1 MSTIKKYY
9 LTVNKRRVH
18 YRRAGDGPPLVILH
32 ASPVS
37 SEVFESI
44 HFPIWQKFFTVIAID
59 TPGQGLSDPLKIGRQ
74 PLIEDYADS
83 LAETLD
89 VLKINC
95 SCFYGRHTGASIGV
109 EFARRYPDRTNV
121 VVTDGFPLF
130 TPEKREDALKNYLTE
145 IKPDWTGSYLI
156 WWWFRYREQHI
167 FWPWNKHDKS
177 SRADQD
183 VPDLNFLQ
191 RGTKELLVAGNNYMN
206 PYKAAFMHEGIP
218 AVNDIIKSKVPVCFG
233 ARPGDSIFTSL
244 KRMPKYSWTKE
255 FPRDKIDAA
264 TEELEIFLKYKSTS
278 FVPKPPEPTDINGRI
293 SITYIDINNHQIT
306 LRSFGKK
313 SKKTPVILIHDIPGS
328 SKLLEKIIYN
338 LGIDREVIAPDLPGH
353 GDSSSI
359 EVSQHSVQNYANYL
373 NKLLDI
379 INVREINIFG
389 MSGGASVATELCHQT
404 NINVKSLMLQ
414 SPMVIP
420 EPIKNKLSSNWI
432 QDIELSPNGYHLNI
446 IWHHLRDQQ
455 LFFPWYKKTLK
466 NTRFIEPDISEEELH
481 DKLVECI
488 KHIESY
494 KPSWDALFS
503 YPLQKN
509 ISSIRIPIWIGG
521 KSSDVFVDFLE
532 NTERVART
540 RANKINNHPD
550 SIPTSLNTF
559 MKSLENE

>member
-9 LTVNKRRVH
+9 LTVNNRRVH
-18 YRRAGDGPPLVILH
+18 YRRSGFGPPLVLLH

-37 SEVFESI
+37 SEVFEDA
-44 HFPIWQKFFTVIAID
+44 HFPIWQKFFTVIALD
-59 TPGQGLSDPLKIGRQ
+59 TPGQGLSDPLEIGRQ
-74 PLIEDYADS
+74 PLIEDYADA

-89 VLKINC
+89 VLNIYS
-95 SCFYGRHTGASIGV
+95 SCFYGRHTGASIAV
-109 EFARRYPDRTNV
+109 EFARRYPKRTNV

-130 TPEKREDALKNYLTE
+130 TAEKREDALKNYLTE

-167 FWPWNKHDKS
+167 FWPWNKHEKS

-183 VPDLNFLQ
+183 VPELNFLQ

-206 PYKAAFMHEGIP
+206 PYRAAFMHEGIP

-244 KRMPKYSWTKE
+244 ERMPKHSWTKE

-278 FVPKPPEPTDINGRI
+278 FVPKPLEPTDINGRI

-338 LGIDREVIAPDLPGH
+338 LGVDREVIAPDLPGH

-359 EVSQHSVQNYANYL
+359 EISQHSVQNYASYL

-389 MSGGASVATELCHQT
+389 MSGGASVATELSHQT

-420 EPIKNKLSSNWI
+420 EQIKNKLSSNWI

-509 ISSIRIPIWIGG
+509 ISSIRTPIWIGG
-521 KSSDVFVDFLE
+521 KSSDVFVNFLE
-532 NTERVART
+532 NTERVTRT
-540 RANKINNHPD
+540 RANKIDNHPD